1 MNRKERR
8 AAQSSNNTER
18 VIRWR
23 GKSYTIEEADALA
36 MKELSV
42 KNAHAAADIYDLI
55 LTRVPGQ
62 AGVYNN
68 RGVAL
73 HTMKQYGEALASYDK
88 AIALRADYA
97 EAHNNRGTALH
108 EMERYNE
115 ALVSYDKAIALNPN
129 YANAYS
135 GRGSTLHAL
144 KQNDDALA
152 SFDQAITLRPDFA
165 EAYNNRGNI
174 LQDLKRFD
182 DALASFDKAIALR
195 PDDADARNNRGII
208 LMNKGHMQEAEE
220 MFSKALA
227 LKPDYPNPLYNLTS
241 IRRYRDAD
249 HADIHHIQALLG
261 NPDISQYDKEC
272 LYFSLGKIYDDC
284 GLYDGAF
291 DCYRQANQIRN
302 ATVFYDSEEVS
313 GFVSR
318 IMEAFSKDFLARPFA
333 FASDSRS
340 PLFIVGMPRSGTTL
354 MASILSNHRSIA
366 TAGELPTINEI
377 TLRLPEVI
385 GNGIPYPQAAK
396 HITPAIA
403 TPLIHHY
410 ENRLRRDAGL
420 DVSHVID
427 KHPLNFRHL
436 GFISMLFPKARVI
449 HCTRHPLDTGL
460 SNYFQR
466 FSSQYDYSYDLR
478 NIGHFYGQYAKLM
491 EHWREVLPMQMI
503 EVSYEDMIMN
513 TEPMARGVLD
523 SLGLE
528 WDDRC
533 LAPHTNPYA
542 VETASNWQ
550 VRQPIYTQSVER
562 WRHYEKHLTPLKEV
576 LRIVASAHN

>member
-1 MNRKERR
+1 MTYSL
-8 AAQSSNNTER
+8 AQAE
-18 VIRWR
+18 
-23 GKSYTIEEADALA
+23 ALA
-36 MKELSV
+36 IRELT
-42 KNAHAAADIYDLI
+42 AHNPRAAADIYDLM
-55 LTRVPGQ
+55 LARVPGQ
-62 AGVYNN
+62 AEVYNN

-73 HTMKQYGEALASYDK
+73 LNMKQYDEALASYDK
-88 AIALRADYA
+88 ARALRSDYA
-97 EAHNNRGTALH
+97 EAHNNRGAALH
-108 EMERYNE
+108 EMKRYHE
-115 ALVSYDKAIALNPN
+115 ARVSYDQAIALNPN

-152 SFDQAITLRPDFA
+152 SFDQAITLRPDVA
-165 EAYNNRGNI
+165 EAYNNRGKI
-174 LQDLKRFD
+174 LQEVKRFD
-182 DALASFDKAIALR
+182 DALASFDKAIALK

-208 LMNKGHMQEAEE
+208 LMNKGRMKEAEE
-220 MFSKALA
+220 MFLKALA
-227 LKPDYPNPLYNLTS
+227 LKPDYANSLYNLTS
-241 IRRYRDAD
+241 IRKYRDAD
-249 HADIHHIQALLG
+249 HADVEHIQALLSKPG
-261 NPDISQYDKEC
+261 ISLDDQEC

-284 GLYDGAF
+284 GLYDEAF
-291 DCYRQANQIRN
+291 ECYRQANQIRN
-302 ATVFYDSEEVS
+302 ATVSYNPDMVVGYINRLMEV
-313 GFVSR
+313 
-318 IMEAFSKDFLARPFA
+318 FSKEFLGRPFA
-333 FASDSRS
+333 FTPDSRS

-354 MASILSNHRSIA
+354 MASILSNHRSIG

-377 TLRLPEVI
+377 TLRLPGLI
-385 GNGIPYPQAAK
+385 GNGIPYPQAAE

-403 TPLIHHY
+403 SPLIHHY
-410 ENRLRRDAGL
+410 EKRLRRDAGL
-420 DVSHVID
+420 EVPHVID

-449 HCTRHPLDTGL
+449 HCSRHPLDTGL

-478 NIGHFYGQYAKLM
+478 NIGHFYGEYSRLM
-491 EHWREVLPMQMI
+491 EHWRQALPMRMI

-513 TEPMARGVLD
+513 TEPMARKVLD

-550 VRQPIYTQSVER
+550 ARQPIYTQSAER
-562 WRHYEKHLTPLKEV
+562 WRWYEKYLIPLRQALADCGV
-576 LRIVASAHN
+576 GA